1 MPAIVRE
8 VCAEAMARHGRPR
21 PDFPLCVYTTIPAVL
36 EHVRAGKLTVV
47 GLTADKRATA
57 LPEIPAL
64 GETVKGVDA
73 AVIAGVLAPAG
84 VPRAIIER
92 LNAEFAKAVDAPKA
106 KEIFLTNAAE
116 AMKQTPEVMQR
127 VMEQD
132 TKTWAEVVKVTGV
145 KLQ

>member
-36 EHVRAGKLTVV
+36 EHVRAGKLTAV
-47 GLTADKRATA
+47 GLTADKRAAA

-64 GETVKGVDA
+64 GETVKGVNA

-84 VPRAIIER
+84 VPLAIIER

-106 KEIFLTNAAE
+106 REIFLTNAAE

-127 VMEQD
+127 AMEQD
-132 TKTWAEVVKVTGV
+132 SKTWAEVVKVTGV